1 MLENAQDYSELGA
14 ALNGYSLNESG
25 ALAAAMEKT
34 GQAVDTTYMSTTR
47 LVRLP
52 LPVQSHASHSFIA
65 PGT

>member
-52 LPVQSHASHSFIA
+52 FSVQSHPFHPFVA